1 MRLGKG
7 CTYRIFALT
16 LAMILTLTTVSTD
29 WLGGSMK
36 VQAAEQK
43 LVLFDD
49 AEAPTITE
57 KSGYNIED
65 GSIKG
70 GSGWSWINLKYGKAQ
85 DWSAIAKNDGILK
98 FDVKS
103 GWWNS
108 PTGKVRL
115 YVGDSYVELTDV
127 AFPTQTGQWFEIDVA
142 LSRFEG
148 ADFSQVKGI
157 GLMTYASDK
166 SNWVDNIRVE
176 WDGDPYTGGGD
187 VSGGDGNVSG
197 GDAGGGTGGDGNVS
211 GGDAGEPETPG
222 ETTDDLQEGASILH
236 MIFDDS
242 FGDNTLVKGSTN
254 TRIGTTKPKVGTST
268 LEVMH
273 PWDNSEWYAIFPEA
287 IDFSDKEI
295 YESAAIEFWVK
306 LHGEI
311 SWYNFYLFNQRGEG
325 ATNLGRTSV
334 SINDFIDRKKI
345 DVWQKV
351 QIPLSN
357 FTTNGKYVNENQQ
370 LQDWEFDFSKVVGVG
385 TAQLAAKGAPTDPLV
400 EYDDVKITLGNLPD
414 TNFGV
419 KIISQREFD
428 NKNIQFTKLDLTPY
442 MTTGFA
448 DAVADDGKGG
458 WSDQGPTNDLADFTL
473 RGEQYFESVP
483 FDIVEPA
490 DNNGKSAIALRGDG
504 IGVYTKEV
512 VIPVGQK
519 AAGFYVIHVYSY
531 DDNTVATYTYEY
543 TDGTTADITITKN
556 QQIFNWWG
564 TKESSVVRTIWTGE
578 TPDASKYNMKISLS
592 MFPCVNPNPDKEIKN
607 IRLKAESN
615 TCAAMIV
622 AMTLADQGLF
632 LPEVSNIYNPDT
644 TDWYAYE
651 QPDYE
656 KLAGTAL
663 DVSYVLDAPAGRHGY
678 VTVNGEDF
686 VFEDGTAVK
695 FWGTNNAETATF
707 QSHEQI
713 DKYVDVLAAS
723 GMNMVRLMDI
733 DGGYFHP
740 NVFGFNKDSITVDV
754 DAMDQLCYFWA
765 KCKEKG
771 IYIQYCLLGVRYPST
786 EMNHPAYEDLS
797 IGFKTEIYF
806 DEQLQEMT
814 KELEKTI
821 LTWENPYT
829 GTTLAD
835 DPCVAMFEI
844 NNESNLMNTFGSY
857 SGDSYEIKSEYE
869 KNLFRSLFNEY
880 LKGIYGTND
889 KLLQA
894 WTAEGKT
901 ALRDGENLDNGTVTL
916 DEQYQKSDFS
926 EQRVNDSFA
935 FLYQLQSKYHTEMIQ
950 WLKTEI
956 GVKAPVTGTTN
967 LPTNDRAD
975 IYENAQYDYLARHQY
990 QSHPQSGTEYKV
1002 GAYAGNVDSII
1013 LNPVGTALAEDAARR
1028 VNGMPYVVNEFQECE
1043 PNMYISEFNLVSAAI
1058 FSYQGWSGLN
1068 FPFHVGELKNTEKNQ
1083 LDDFFQVMGHPLR
1096 FGTMAGASLL
1106 YHRNEIREAQNG
1118 TYATY
1123 SADDALKASD
1133 QSTKLPDYAYIVGRA
1148 GINMPDATGTTRK
1161 SDSAIL
1167 TKTQEQTLVNE
1178 GCEIRWTPTE
1188 GEFLINTSQTQA
1200 AAGTI
1205 TGKTIALD
1213 NVDIYTDNYF
1223 ANITVS
1229 ALGIDDTIA
1238 EADRLLIT
1246 AAARA
1251 RNTGAKLSKDGKK
1264 IEVIGEAPI
1273 LVEQVEGSVTIK
1285 NTGDYEVYLLNSS
1298 GERIGTAAQ
1307 HKDDQGYTVVE
1318 MQLADHTM
1326 HYELVKAKSN
1336 TEPEQP
1342 TPTPA
1347 PSTAPDKSSTG
1358 GSTSDNGS
1366 ADNGN
1371 TSDNDAPVTSS
1382 TPLPIVTSAPTV
1394 TGNATGRG
1402 HGTTSG
1408 AHNSGKLDS
1417 KTVEAETTETVP
1429 AEPTEQPTVEE
1440 TAGSTEAGAEAT
1452 AAGEEQTDISAA
1464 AEAPDNTAQEDA
1476 GSAAAVIW
1484 IVILVAFLA
1493 AGIIVYRRRK
1503 NEEE

>member
-1 MRLGKG
+1 MCLTLPFFYPFFKERRYFLDIQEVNMRLGKG
-7 CTYRIFALT
+7 CYNRVLAMSLAIILALT
-16 LAMILTLTTVSTD
+16 AVSTD
-29 WLGGSMK
+29 LLGGSMK

-49 AEAPTITE
+49 AEALAITE
-57 KSGYNIED
+57 KSGYSIED

-70 GSGWSWINLKYGKAQ
+70 GSGWNWIDLKYGKAQ
-85 DWSAIAKNDGILK
+85 DWSTIANSNGVLK

-115 YVGDSYVELTDV
+115 YVGDSYVELMDV
-127 AFPTQTGQWFEIDVA
+127 AFPTQTGQWLEIDVA

-148 ADFSQVKGI
+148 ADFTQVKGI
-157 GLMTYASDK
+157 GLMTYASEK

-176 WDGDPYTGGGD
+176 WDGDPYPGD

-197 GDAGGGTGGDGNVS
+197 GNV
-211 GGDAGEPETPG
+211 GGEPETPG
-222 ETTDDLQEGASILH
+222 ETTDDLQQGASILQ

-242 FGDNTLVKGSTN
+242 FGDNTLVKGGTN
-254 TRIGTTKPKVGTST
+254 TRIGNTKPKVGTAT

-287 IDFSDKEI
+287 IDFSSREI

-311 SWYNFYLFNQRGEG
+311 SWYNFYLFNQMGEG
-325 ATNLGRTSV
+325 VTNLGRTSV

-345 DVWQKV
+345 GVWQKV

-370 LQDWEFDFSKVVGVG
+370 LQDWTFDFSRVVGVG

-419 KIISQREFD
+419 KIISQKEFD
-428 NKNIQFTKLDLTPY
+428 SKNIQFTRLDLKPY

-448 DAVADDGKGG
+448 DEVADDGQGG

-483 FDIVEPA
+483 FNIVEPA
-490 DNNGKSAIALRGDG
+490 DNNGKSAIALKADG
-504 IGVYTKEV
+504 TGVYTKEV
-512 VIPVGQK
+512 VIPIGQK

-543 TDGTTADITITKN
+543 TDGTTADITIMKN

-564 TKESSVVRTIWTGE
+564 TKESNVVRTIWTGE
-578 TPDASKYNMKISLS
+578 TPDASQYNMKISLS
-592 MFPCVNPNPDKEIKN
+592 MFPCVNPNPDKEIRN

-622 AMTLADQGLF
+622 AMTLADQGLY

-644 TDWYAYE
+644 SDWYAYE

-656 KLAGTAL
+656 KLVGTAL
-663 DVSYVLDAPAGRHGY
+663 DVSYVLDAPAGKHGY
-678 VTVNGEDF
+678 VTVKGEDF
-686 VFEDGTAVK
+686 TFEDGTVAQ
-695 FWGTNNAETATF
+695 FWGTNNAEIATF
-707 QSHEQI
+707 QTHEQI
-713 DKYVDVLAAS
+713 DKYVDVLVAS
-723 GMNMVRLMDI
+723 GKNMIRLMDI

-740 NVFGFNKDSITVDV
+740 NVFGFNRDSITVDA

-806 DEQLQEMT
+806 DPKLQEMT
-814 KELEKTI
+814 RELEKTI
-821 LTWENPYT
+821 LTWQNPYT
-829 GTTLAD
+829 GTTLAN
-835 DPCVAMFEI
+835 DPCVAMYEI

-857 SGDSYEIKSEYE
+857 SGDNYEIKSEYE

-880 LKGIYGTND
+880 LKNIYGTND
-889 KLLQA
+889 RLVQA

-901 ALRDGENLDNGTVTL
+901 VLRNGENLDNGTVTL
-916 DEQYQKSDFS
+916 DEQYQKSGFS

-967 LPTNDRAD
+967 LPTNDRVD

-1002 GAYAGNVDSII
+1002 GAYTGNVDSVI
-1013 LNPVGTALAEDAARR
+1013 LNPAATALAEDAARR
-1028 VNGMPYVVNEFQECE
+1028 VTGMPYIVNEFQECE
-1043 PNMYISEFNLVSAAI
+1043 PNMYISEFNLVSAAV

-1068 FPFHVGELKNTEKNQ
+1068 FPFHVGELKDTEKNQ
-1083 LDDFFQVMGHPLR
+1083 VHDFFQVMGHPLR
-1096 FGTMAGASLL
+1096 FGTMASASLL
-1106 YHRNEIREAQNG
+1106 YHRNEIEEAQNG
-1118 TYATY
+1118 YFATY

-1133 QSTKLPDYAYIVGRA
+1133 QGTKLPDYAYIVGRA
-1148 GINMPDATGTTRK
+1148 GINMPDATGTTRE
-1161 SDSAIL
+1161 SDPSVLA
-1167 TKTQEQTLVNE
+1167 KTQEQTLVNE
-1178 GCEIRWTPTE
+1178 GREILWTPDK
-1188 GEFLINTSQTQA
+1188 GQFLINTTQTQA

-1205 TGKTIALD
+1205 TGEKISLD
-1213 NVDIYTDNYF
+1213 DVDIYTDNYF

-1229 ALGIDDTIA
+1229 ALGMDNTIA
-1238 EADRLLIT
+1238 DADQILIT

-1264 IEVIGEAPI
+1264 IEVVGEAPI
-1273 LVEQVEGSVTIK
+1273 LVEQVEGTVTIK

-1298 GERIGTAAQ
+1298 GERVKTATQ

-1318 MQLADHTM
+1318 MKLGDHTM
-1326 HYELVKAKSN
+1326 HYELIKVHNSTKPFTPGSTPKKSTTGDSTSNN
-1336 TEPEQP
+1336 TFSDNGD
-1342 TPTPA
+1342 TPVVTPSPA
-1347 PSTAPDKSSTG
+1347 PS
-1358 GSTSDNGS
+1358 
-1366 ADNGN
+1366 
-1371 TSDNDAPVTSS
+1371 
-1382 TPLPIVTSAPTV
+1382 V
-1394 TGNATGRG
+1394 TGTPAGRRQ
-1402 HGTTSG
+1402 GTTAG
-1408 AHNSGKLDS
+1408 TYNSGKTNG
-1417 KTVEAETTETVP
+1417 KTGETDTTVTTQPTIEQPVTEETVGSM
-1429 AEPTEQPTVEE
+1429 EE
-1440 TAGSTEAGAEAT
+1440 TMEVGPEQADIGAEADT
-1452 AAGEEQTDISAA
+1452 AENTVQKDVEGGTAVVVILLIIVLAA
-1464 AEAPDNTAQEDA
+1464 AA
-1476 GSAAAVIW
+1476 
-1484 IVILVAFLA
+1484 A
-1493 AGIIVYRRRK
+1493 AGIVFYRKRDDK
-1503 NEEE
+1503 ED